1 MHLIDNF
8 MNLYDQQ
15 LNDTCY
21 FANVPNLYYVSLDF
35 SLSMTLDTGEA
46 VFALSI
52 SEGVTEVI
60 EGNDSLPSL
69 CARYCRV
76 VF

>member
-1 MHLIDNF
+1 MRLIDNIMHF
-8 MNLYDQQ
+8 YEQQ
-15 LNDTCY
+15 LNDTWY
-21 FANVPNLYYVSLDF
+21 FAVVPNLNYVSLDF

-69 CARYCRV
+69 
-76 VF
+76 